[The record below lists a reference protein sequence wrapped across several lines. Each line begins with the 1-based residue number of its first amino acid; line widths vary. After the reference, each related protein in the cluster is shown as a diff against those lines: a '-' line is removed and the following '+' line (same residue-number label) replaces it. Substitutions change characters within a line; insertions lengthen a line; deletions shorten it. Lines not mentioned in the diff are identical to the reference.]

1 QLASTLFSA
10 DLHDNKFRGTLI
22 AAHIFLFPK
31 PLSLNL
37 VIVIIHLN
45 CWKITFT

>member
-1 QLASTLFSA
+1 MKLIKVTGKAQLASTLFSA
-10 DLHDNKFRGTLI
+10 DLHDNKFRALT
-22 AAHIFLFPK
+22 
-31 PLSLNL
+31 L